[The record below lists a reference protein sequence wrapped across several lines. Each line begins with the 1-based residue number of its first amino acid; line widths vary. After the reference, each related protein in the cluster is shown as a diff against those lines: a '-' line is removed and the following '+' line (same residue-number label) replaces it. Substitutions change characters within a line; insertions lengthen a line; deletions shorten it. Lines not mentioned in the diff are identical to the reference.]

1 MEGLDYK
8 HTFSPVAKLATVGV
22 LITLATAHRQPIHQL
37 DINNAILHDY
47 IVEEIYMHPPEG
59 YSVPTPWLVC
69 CLKRSLDGLK
79 QASCQW
85 NQEFTRFLLSLGYF
99 QSKHDYSLFVK
110 HDGIHITV
118 ALVYVDDVLLTGNF
132 FDEITRT
139 KAALDHQFTIK
150 DLGLAKYFLG
160 IEICTTNQGTMLYQR
175 KYIIDILTDS
185 GIFGANSIP
194 SPLRT

>member
-1 MEGLDYK
+1 M
-8 HTFSPVAKLATVGV
+8 
-22 LITLATAHRQPIHQL
+22 
-37 DINNAILHDY
+37 
-47 IVEEIYMHPPEG
+47 
-59 YSVPTPWLVC
+59 
-69 CLKRSLDGLK
+69 
-79 QASCQW
+79 
-85 NQEFTRFLLSLGYF
+85 
-99 QSKHDYSLFVK
+99 
-110 HDGIHITV
+110 